1 MATPAPAGT
10 PNCASKSWALASAEE
25 LASVQLPVG
34 ALPAPAAGCHAQF
47 QFITGC
53 RACLAQ
59 GQPLP
64 CAMAELIALLL
75 REVCSLRS
83 AMARNALTCAG
94 ELGVDWRATVPF
106 STACALVG
114 ALASRASNSADKRF
128 IRDLALLA
136 LQRCALALPCGDM
149 LLFLLSQE
157 AICRNKAAALVTAS
171 VADSCVLGAA
181 PLFLRARAHRC
192 ALWPSTPSRAHLPAH
207 ALAPS
212 HSPRPA
218 PACCGPCLAPALT
231 PWPCP
236 LCCRAW
242 PPSSPAAAPLRGPWQ

>member
-1 MATPAPAGT
+1 MAALSLVSTPQSEGT
-10 PNCASKSWALASAEE
+10 GKSWTVVSAEE
-25 LASVQLPVG
+25 LVSVQLPVS
-34 ALPAPAAGCHAQF
+34 AAPGTDPHVQF
-47 QFITGC
+47 QFFTGC
-53 RACLAQ
+53 RACLARR
-59 GQPLP
+59 QPLP

-94 ELGVDWRATVPF
+94 ELGVDWRDTVPF
-106 STACALVG
+106 PTACALVG

-136 LQRCALALPCGDM
+136 LQRCALAQPSGDM

-157 AICRNKAAALVTAS
+157 AICRNKAAALVAAS
-171 VADSCVLGAA
+171 VADSCVLCARVRAA
-181 PLFLRARAHRC
+181 AAFSGP
-192 ALWPSTPSRAHLPAH
+192 ALHPALTPAPSLS
-207 ALAPS
+207 PS

-218 PACCGPCLAPALT
+218 PACCGPCRAPALT